1 MYEGIL
7 PQKNKVESFM
17 NREENVKL
25 WVMQPKKDGE
35 KIVNE
40 AESVKLQFQKA
51 EDAKAFRQLLKGPE
65 KVEKVED
72 KQEK

>member
-1 MYEGIL
+1 MILRNEATKIRMYEGIL

-40 AESVKLQFQKA
+40 AESVKLQF
-51 EDAKAFRQLLKGPE
+51 
-65 KVEKVED
+65 
-72 KQEK
+72 